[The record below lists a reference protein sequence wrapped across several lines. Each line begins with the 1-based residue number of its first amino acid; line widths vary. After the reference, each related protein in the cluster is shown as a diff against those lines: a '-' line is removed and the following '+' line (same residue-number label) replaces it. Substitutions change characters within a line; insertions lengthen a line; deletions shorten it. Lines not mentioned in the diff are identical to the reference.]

1 MKFIAYCS
9 FLVIF
14 TICEAR
20 YVPGEVPDF
29 YAMVEPHMKAQIPK
43 YIKSIAKDF
52 KYAADAF
59 ATIEKNVTIA
69 KTLMSN
75 ELKDVTKNMIK
86 ETLDLIQATIGTKIT
101 DEKAL
106 KEIEEAFSLM
116 SQEYLV
122 QYETLSGSIKGL
134 KDHLLAK
141 ESLVDEII
149 KKKIP
154 ELIDDFVK
162 KMKPEESKIASQS
175 YVNDLKGPGREKVVA
190 EVRKLFESEASEI
203 DIVEKAVME
212 ENYDKSLTMGLQF
225 RILLNEV
232 AKTYIKDRKQ
242 KNTVVGQLEA
252 KADVVLMPLLEK
264 GVNDLTVTLDSA
276 KVVINNT
283 VKFVVDDIDYE
294 LKRLTN
300 SLSVILMSTFD

>member
-1 MKFIAYCS
+1 MHFIAYCS

-14 TICEAR
+14 AICEAR

-29 YAMVEPHMKAQIPK
+29 YAMVEPHMKVQIPK

-52 KYAADAF
+52 KYAADEF
-59 ATIEKNVTIA
+59 AAIEKNVTIA
-69 KTLMSN
+69 KTQKSN
-75 ELKDVTKNMIK
+75 ELKDVTKNLIK
-86 ETLDLIQATIGTKIT
+86 ESLNLIQATVGTKIS
-101 DEKAL
+101 DEKTI
-106 KEIEEAFSLM
+106 KEIEEAFSILT
-116 SQEYLV
+116 QEFLKN
-122 QYETLSGSIKGL
+122 YESISGGIKVL
-134 KDHLLAK
+134 KDDLLAK

-190 EVRKLFESEASEI
+190 EVRKLFESEASKI
-203 DIVEKAVME
+203 E
-212 ENYDKSLTMGLQF
+212 EVQNTVLNADFEVSLRMGREF
-225 RILLNEV
+225 RNILEV
-232 AKTYIKDRKQ
+232 VAETYIKDKKQ
-242 KNTVVGQLEA
+242 KEAVVGKLKA
-252 KADVVLMPLLEK
+252 KADVAMEFIFQK
-264 GVNDLTVTLDSA
+264 DLDDLSFAFESA

-283 VKFVVDDIDYE
+283 IEFVVDDIDYE